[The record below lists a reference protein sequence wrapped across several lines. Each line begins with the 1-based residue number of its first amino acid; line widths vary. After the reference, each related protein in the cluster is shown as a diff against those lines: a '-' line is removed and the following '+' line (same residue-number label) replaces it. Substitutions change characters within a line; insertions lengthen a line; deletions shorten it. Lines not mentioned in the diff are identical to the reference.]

1 MFPGQI
7 IKTQL
12 DGIQHQRCR
21 LEIADN
27 TENVGIPCDQQTS
40 AFMIMI
46 LGLTLEFLNFNN
58 NTFGNPLVWP
68 SLEYNI
74 DKKTLQFYYT

>member
-1 MFPGQI
+1 MN
-7 IKTQL
+7 K
-12 DGIQHQRCR
+12 
-21 LEIADN
+21 
-27 TENVGIPCDQQTS
+27 TS
-40 AFMIMI
+40 AIMITI

-74 DKKTLQFYYT
+74 DKKILQFYYTLNISFHPQMTMMNPDILIRA